1 MIAPRRERF
10 ERFEFDQRYGFAV
23 VGCKVLV
30 QNKVR
35 YRRRE
40 FGHARAE
47 NFEFGQF
54 GVGSETGAEDDG
66 NHAGSFSKRIRLFV
80 MASPRG
86 AASLM
91 LAAAHALLVSHAY
104 RLDGARQI

>member
-40 FGHARAE
+40 FG
-47 NFEFGQF
+47 QF

-86 AASLM
+86 AACLM